1 MTITISTHG
10 VGGAMMSAFVAVL
23 KSSRIFAADFKWI
36 GGASALVFSALF
48 LAGNA
53 YSQVN
58 AEPAA
63 AAPASTAEA
72 SVLGGEQQL
81 AVNIRELDAIAL
93 EKNSL
98 EDLLSAEKS
107 TYEAASLQAA
117 NSKKLIRAEVEDY
130 FAQSA
135 SHERLD
141 LMLADFKRE
150 AEAENSARLRV
161 ASAQKKLSEQQLK
174 FLLAD
179 RGVQQLKARLAVE
192 QRARDQQRIKAIAQ
206 VLNKTLNFSD
216 SVNFRCSSSKSLATC
231 LNEFDRG
238 ANLRQLV
245 LSNYQQALQPALAG
259 QVDNLKL
266 QADWFTY
273 RSKSSFTQASMELDG
288 SVAAQISF
296 EVAIEAKKI
305 MPCALLGVAEALCDS
320 QSYSLSVRSNKF
332 NDRVFINEQLQ
343 GATPMSLM
351 LDKGVYRVQV
361 ISDGVTQSRKVNL
374 ESDKLVNFK
383 F

>member
-1 MTITISTHG
+1 
-10 VGGAMMSAFVAVL
+10 MSAFLLML
-23 KSSRIFAADFKWI
+23 KSSRVFAGDFKLAGI
-36 GGASALVFSALF
+36 ASALVFSAL
-48 LAGNA
+48 LSAGNA
-53 YSQVN
+53 GAQVN
-58 AEPAA
+58 AAPAD
-63 AAPASTAEA
+63 AAPAATGDAT
-72 SVLGGEQQL
+72 VLGGDEQL
-81 AVNIRELDAIAL
+81 ALNIRELDAIVQ

-98 EDLLSAEKS
+98 EDLLSSEKS

-117 NSKKLIRAEVEDY
+117 NSKKLIRAEVEEY

-141 LMLADFKRE
+141 VMLGDFKRE

-192 QRARDQQRIKAIAQ
+192 QKARDQQRIKAIAQ

-216 SVNFRCSSSKSLATC
+216 SVSFRCSPSKSLATC
-231 LNEFDRG
+231 LNEYDRG

-245 LSNYQQALQPALAG
+245 ISNYQRALDEALRG
-259 QVDNLKL
+259 QIDNPQLN
-266 QADWFTY
+266 ADWFTY
-273 RSKSSFTQASMELDG
+273 SSKSSFTQASMELDG

-296 EVAIEAKKI
+296 EVSVAAKKI

-320 QSYSLSVRSNKF
+320 RSYSLSVRSNKF
-332 NDRVFINEQLQ
+332 NDRVLINEQLQ

-361 ISDGVTQSRKVNL
+361 ISDGVTQNRTVNL
-374 ESDKLVNFK
+374 ESDKLLNFK

>member
-1 MTITISTHG
+1 
-10 VGGAMMSAFVAVL
+10 MMSVFVAVL
-23 KSSRIFAADFKWI
+23 TSSRRFAGDFKWV
-36 GGASALVFSALF
+36 GVGSALVFSALF

-81 AVNIRELDAIAL
+81 AANIRELDAIAL

-98 EDLLSAEKS
+98 EDLLSSEKVF
-107 TYEAASLQAA
+107 EAASLQAA

-141 LMLADFKRE
+141 MMLGDFKRE

-161 ASAQKKLSEQQLK
+161 ASTQKKLSEQQLK

-216 SVNFRCSSSKSLATC
+216 SVSFRCSLFVEQESG
-231 LNEFDRG
+231 D
-238 ANLRQLV
+238 
-245 LSNYQQALQPALAG
+245 
-259 QVDNLKL
+259 
-266 QADWFTY
+266 
-273 RSKSSFTQASMELDG
+273 
-288 SVAAQISF
+288 
-296 EVAIEAKKI
+296 
-305 MPCALLGVAEALCDS
+305 LLE
-320 QSYSLSVRSNKF
+320 
-332 NDRVFINEQLQ
+332 
-343 GATPMSLM
+343 
-351 LDKGVYRVQV
+351 
-361 ISDGVTQSRKVNL
+361 
-374 ESDKLVNFK
+374 
-383 F
+383 

>member
-1 MTITISTHG
+1 MMSVFAAVLTSSRRFAGDFKLAG
-10 VGGAMMSAFVAVL
+10 VG
-23 KSSRIFAADFKWI
+23 
-36 GGASALVFSALF
+36 SALVFSALF

-58 AEPAA
+58 TEPAA

-72 SVLGGEQQL
+72 SVPGGEQQL
-81 AVNIRELDAIAL
+81 AVSLRELDAIAL

-98 EDLLSAEKS
+98 EDLLSSEKS

-141 LMLADFKRE
+141 MMLGDFKRE

-161 ASAQKKLSEQQLK
+161 ASTQKKLSEQQLK

-216 SVNFRCSSSKSLATC
+216 SVSFRCSSSKSLATC

-245 LSNYQQALQPALAG
+245 LSNYQHALQSALAG
-259 QVDNLKL
+259 QVDNFKL
-266 QADWFTY
+266 QADWFSY

-288 SVAAQISF
+288 SVTAQISF

-320 QSYSLSVRSNKF
+320 QSYALSVRSNKF
-332 NDRVFINEQLQ
+332 NDRVLINEQLQ

-374 ESDKLVNFK
+374 DSDKLVNFK

>member
-1 MTITISTHG
+1 MKITISTHG

-23 KSSRIFAADFKWI
+23 TSSRRFAGDFKWV
-36 GGASALVFSALF
+36 GVGSALVFSALF

-81 AVNIRELDAIAL
+81 AANIRELDAIAL

-98 EDLLSAEKS
+98 EDLLSSEKVF
-107 TYEAASLQAA
+107 EAASLQAA

-130 FAQSA
+130 FAQSS

-245 LSNYQQALQPALAG
+245 LSNYQHALQQALVG

-332 NDRVFINEQLQ
+332 NDRVLINDQLQ

>member
-1 MTITISTHG
+1 M
-10 VGGAMMSAFVAVL
+10 GAFFPVL
-23 KSSRIFAADFKWI
+23 KSSRVFTAEFKRAAIASALIFAA
-36 GGASALVFSALF
+36 LF
-48 LAGNA
+48 APSNA
-53 YSQVN
+53 YTQVN

-63 AAPASTAEA
+63 ATPAVA
-72 SVLGGEQQL
+72 GEQQL
-81 AVNIRELDAIAL
+81 ATSTHELEALGL
-93 EKNSL
+93 EKASL
-98 EDLLSAEKS
+98 ETLLNTEKS

-117 NSKKLIRAEVEDY
+117 NSKKLIRAEVEEY

-135 SHERLD
+135 SRERLD
-141 LMLADFKRE
+141 ALLGDFKRE

-174 FLLAD
+174 FVLAD
-179 RGVQQLKARLAVE
+179 RSVQQLKTRLAVE
-192 QRARDQQRIKAIAQ
+192 QRERDQQRIKAIAQ
-206 VLNKTLNFSD
+206 VLNQTLNFSD
-216 SVNFRCSSSKSLATC
+216 SVNFRCSPSKSLATC

-245 LSNYQQALQPALAG
+245 LSNYQRALEQALAG

-266 QADWFTY
+266 QADWFSY

-288 SVAAQISF
+288 SVAAQINFDVS
-296 EVAIEAKKI
+296 IEAKKI
-305 MPCALLGVAEALCDS
+305 MPCALLGVAEALCDNHT
-320 QSYSLSVRSNKF
+320 YALSVRSNKF

-361 ISDGVTQSRKVNL
+361 IADGVTQSRKVNL

>member
-1 MTITISTHG
+1 M
-10 VGGAMMSAFVAVL
+10 GALLTLL
-23 KSSRIFAADFKWI
+23 KSSRVFPAEFKRAAIASALIFAA
-36 GGASALVFSALF
+36 LF
-48 LAGNA
+48 APSNA
-53 YSQVN
+53 YTQVN

-63 AAPASTAEA
+63 APA
-72 SVLGGEQQL
+72 VDGEQQL
-81 AVNIRELDAIAL
+81 AVSTRELEALGL
-93 EKNSL
+93 EKSSL
-98 EDLLSAEKS
+98 ETLLNTEKN

-117 NSKKLIRAEVEDY
+117 NAKKLIRAEVEEY

-135 SHERLD
+135 SRERLD
-141 LMLADFKRE
+141 ALLGDFKRE

-174 FLLAD
+174 FVLAD
-179 RGVQQLKARLAVE
+179 RNVQQLKARLALE
-192 QRARDQQRIKAIAQ
+192 QRERDQQRIKAIAQ
-206 VLNKTLNFSD
+206 VLNQSLNFSD
-216 SVNFRCSSSKSLATC
+216 SVHFRCSPSKSLATC

-245 LSNYQQALQPALAG
+245 LSNYQRALEQALAG

-266 QADWFTY
+266 QADWFSY

-288 SVAAQISF
+288 SVAAQINFDVS
-296 EVAIEAKKI
+296 IEAKKI
-305 MPCALLGVAEALCDS
+305 MPCALLGVAEALCDNHT
-320 QSYSLSVRSNKF
+320 YALSVRSNKF

-361 ISDGVTQSRKVNL
+361 IADGVTQSRKVNL